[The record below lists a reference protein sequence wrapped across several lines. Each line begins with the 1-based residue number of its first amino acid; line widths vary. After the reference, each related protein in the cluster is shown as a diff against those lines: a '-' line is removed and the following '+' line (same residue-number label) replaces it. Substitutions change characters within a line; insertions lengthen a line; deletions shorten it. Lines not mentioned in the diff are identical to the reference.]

1 MSRDT
6 PRTRLEPADRR
17 RELLDVAE
25 RLAREGGLASLSTQ
39 AVATA
44 AGASKALVFH
54 YFGSV
59 VGLQRAVVAEVVA
72 ELLTALGAPDHELD
86 ALAEQDRPVV
96 VLDAFITAVT
106 ARRELWTDIWRGAL
120 HDDAQTQE
128 ILEDARSALVDRL
141 ARRSSALHGRS
152 DGTGAPLGPD
162 ALALLSRG
170 WVALAES
177 ATASW
182 LAGSP
187 LRQDELRDLLVRSL
201 SAVLG
206 EAGTT
211 TSGETSHRG
220 SGA

>member
-17 RELLDVAE
+17 RELLVVAE
-25 RLAREGGLASLSTQ
+25 RLAATDGIGSLSTQ
-39 AVATA
+39 AVARA

-59 VGLQRAVVAEVVA
+59 VGLQRAVVSAAVDD
-72 ELLTALGAPDHELD
+72 LLA
-86 ALAEQDRPVV
+86 ALAATEGPVSPERPVV
-96 VLDAFITAVT
+96 VLDAFITTVT

-120 HDDAQTQE
+120 HDDPQTQE
-128 ILEDARSALVDRL
+128 ILADARSLLVERL
-141 ARRSSALHGRS
+141 ARRSTAVHASSTSPTPDAAGDQRLS
-152 DGTGAPLGPD
+152 PD

-170 WVALAES
+170 WVALAENT
-177 ATASW
+177 TAAW

-187 LRQDELRDLLVRSL
+187 LTQHELRDLLVRTL

-206 EAGTT
+206 DLAGPLP
-211 TSGETSHRG
+211 R
-220 SGA
+220 

>member
-6 PRTRLEPADRR
+6 ARTRLEPADRR
-17 RELLDVAE
+17 RELLTVAE
-25 RLAREGGLASLSTQ
+25 RLARQDGLASLSTQ

-59 VGLQRAVVAEVVA
+59 AGLQRAVVEEVVTD
-72 ELLTALGAPDHELD
+72 LLTALGPPDDGSPADH
-86 ALAEQDRPVV
+86 DRPVV

-128 ILEDARSALVDRL
+128 VLGDARTALVERL
-141 ARRSSALHGRS
+141 ARRSSALHGRT
-152 DGTGAPLGPD
+152 GTADDVAGPLSPE

-170 WVALAES
+170 WVALAENV
-177 ATASW
+177 TASW

-187 LRQDELRDLLVRSL
+187 LDQAGLRDLLVRSL
-201 SAVLG
+201 AAVLG
-206 EAGTT
+206 DAAVPATP
-211 TSGETSHRG
+211 HP
-220 SGA
+220 

>member
-17 RELLDVAE
+17 RELLVVAE
-25 RLAREGGLASLSTQ
+25 RLAATDGIGSLSTQ
-39 AVATA
+39 AGAPA

-59 VGLQRAVVAEVVA
+59 VGLQRAVVSAAVDD
-72 ELLTALGAPDHELD
+72 LLA
-86 ALAEQDRPVV
+86 ALAATEGPVSPERPVV
-96 VLDAFITAVT
+96 VLDAFITTVT

-120 HDDAQTQE
+120 HDDPQTQE
-128 ILEDARSALVDRL
+128 ILADARSLLVERL
-141 ARRSSALHGRS
+141 ARRSTAVHASSTSPTPDAAGDQRLS
-152 DGTGAPLGPD
+152 PD

-170 WVALAES
+170 WVALAENT
-177 ATASW
+177 TAAW

-187 LRQDELRDLLVRSL
+187 LTQHELRDLLVRTL

-206 EAGTT
+206 DLAGPLP
-211 TSGETSHRG
+211 R
-220 SGA
+220 

>member
-17 RELLDVAE
+17 RELLVVAE
-25 RLAREGGLASLSTQ
+25 RLAAADGIGSLSTQ

-59 VGLQRAVVAEVVA
+59 VGLQRAVVSAAVDD
-72 ELLTALGAPDHELD
+72 LLA
-86 ALAEQDRPVV
+86 ALAATEGPVTPERPVV
-96 VLDAFITAVT
+96 VLDAFITTVT

-120 HDDAQTQE
+120 HDDPQTQE
-128 ILEDARSALVDRL
+128 ILADARSLLVERL
-141 ARRSSALHGRS
+141 ARRSTAVHASSTSPTPDASGDRR
-152 DGTGAPLGPD
+152 LGPD

-170 WVALAES
+170 WVALAENT
-177 ATASW
+177 TAAW

-187 LRQDELRDLLVRSL
+187 LTQDELRDLLVRTL

-206 EAGTT
+206 DLTGPLP
-211 TSGETSHRG
+211 R
-220 SGA
+220 

>member
-1 MSRDT
+1 MSHDT

-17 RELLDVAE
+17 RELLAVAE
-25 RLAREGGLASLSTQ
+25 RLASADGVASLSTQ

-59 VGLQRAVVAEVVA
+59 VGLQRAVVSSAVDD
-72 ELLTALGAPDHELD
+72 LLAATEGPVSPG
-86 ALAEQDRPVV
+86 RPVV
-96 VLDAFITAVT
+96 VLDAFITTVT

-120 HDDAQTQE
+120 HDDPQTQE
-128 ILEDARSALVDRL
+128 ILAAARSVLVERL
-141 ARRSSALHGRS
+141 ARRSTALHAGA
-152 DGTGAPLGPD
+152 GATTGPDAVGAD

-170 WVALAES
+170 WVALAEN
-177 ATASW
+177 ATAAW

-187 LRQDELRDLLVRSL
+187 LTQDELRDLLVASL

-206 EAGTT
+206 DLTGDALPGQA
-211 TSGETSHRG
+211 H
-220 SGA
+220 

>member
-25 RLAREGGLASLSTQ
+25 RLAREDGLASLSTQ

-72 ELLTALGAPDHELD
+72 ELLTALGAPDDELD
-86 ALAEQDRPVV
+86 ALAEQDRPLV

-128 ILEDARSALVDRL
+128 TLEDARTALVDRL
-141 ARRSSALHGRS
+141 ARRSSALRDRRS
-152 DGTGAPLGPD
+152 DGTGTPLGPD

-201 SAVLG
+201 SAVLDTG
-206 EAGTT
+206 P
-211 TSGETSHRG
+211 SGETTLADPG
-220 SGA
+220 P

>member
-1 MSRDT
+1 MTRDT

-17 RELLDVAE
+17 RELLAVAE
-25 RLAREGGLASLSTQ
+25 RLATADGVGSLSTQ

-59 VGLQRAVVAEVVA
+59 VGLQRAVVSAAVDD
-72 ELLTALGAPDHELD
+72 LLA
-86 ALAEQDRPVV
+86 ALAATEGPVAPEQPVV
-96 VLDAFITAVT
+96 VLDAFITTVT

-120 HDDAQTQE
+120 HDDPETQE
-128 ILEDARSALVDRL
+128 ILADARSSLVERL
-141 ARRSSALHGRS
+141 ARRSTALHATS
-152 DGTGAPLGPD
+152 GTSPAACLAADDQPLGPD

-170 WVALAES
+170 WVALAEN
-177 ATASW
+177 ATAAW

-187 LRQDELRDLLVRSL
+187 LTQDELRDLLVRSL

-206 EAGTT
+206 DLAAAP
-211 TSGETSHRG
+211 R
-220 SGA
+220 

>member
-17 RELLDVAE
+17 RELLVVAE
-25 RLAREGGLASLSTQ
+25 RLAAADGIGSLSTQ

-59 VGLQRAVVAEVVA
+59 VGLQRAVVSAAVDD
-72 ELLTALGAPDHELD
+72 LLA
-86 ALAEQDRPVV
+86 ALAATEGPVTPERPVV
-96 VLDAFITAVT
+96 VLDAFITTVT

-120 HDDAQTQE
+120 HDDPQTQE
-128 ILEDARSALVDRL
+128 ILADARSLLVERL
-141 ARRSSALHGRS
+141 ARRSTAVHASSTSPTPDASGGDQR
-152 DGTGAPLGPD
+152 LGPD

-170 WVALAES
+170 WVALAENT
-177 ATASW
+177 TAAW

-187 LRQDELRDLLVRSL
+187 LTQHELRDLLVRTL

-206 EAGTT
+206 DLTGPLP
-211 TSGETSHRG
+211 R
-220 SGA
+220 